1 MSNIRGLG
9 TCVIIHG
16 KGDDDFQAV
25 INGVV
30 SQEWKRAQARD
41 LAIKEQKQKELE
53 DAMEWMRFMK
63 QQRDRQRERKP
74 IVVIEEKQIPVREKP
89 RESMREKI
97 GFVLACLLCWGE
109 VLKLWEYVGDEEEW
123 K

>member
-16 KGDDDFQAV
+16 KGSGEFQAV

-30 SQEWKRAQARD
+30 SEEWKRAQARD
-41 LAIKEQKQKELE
+41 IVRKEQQRKELE

-63 QQRDRQRERKP
+63 QQRDRQRDHHL
-74 IVVIEEKQIPVREKP
+74 KQPHIPVKENN
-89 RESMREKI
+89 MREKI

-109 VLKLWEYVGDEEEW
+109 ALHMIQYIGNKEEW